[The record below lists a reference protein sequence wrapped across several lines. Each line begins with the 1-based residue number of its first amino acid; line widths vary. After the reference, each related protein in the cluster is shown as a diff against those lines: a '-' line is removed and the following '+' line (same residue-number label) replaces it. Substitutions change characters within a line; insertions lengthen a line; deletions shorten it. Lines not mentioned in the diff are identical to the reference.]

1 MSAFNTP
8 FLLGFDELEEMLGR
22 MTKSAEG
29 FPPYNI
35 EQLNDGK
42 LRITLAVAGYVDS
55 DLDMT
60 LEDNQLII
68 RGHQDQDTEHR
79 YLHRGIAARH
89 FIKSFVLADGMKIE
103 GARLENGLLHIDLKR
118 PEKQTRIQKITIQ
131 TDSSPVVLNTGRKKK

>member
-1 MSAFNTP
+1 MNAFNTP
-8 FLLGFDELEEMLGR
+8 FLLGFDELEEMLSR

-35 EQLNDGK
+35 EQTAEGK
-42 LRITLAVAGYVDS
+42 LRLTLAVAGYVES

-68 RGHQDQDTEHR
+68 RGHQTQDPSRR
-79 YLHRGIAARH
+79 YLYRGIAGRN

-131 TDSSPVVLNTGRKKK
+131 TDSRPVVLTTERKKK